1 MLYTRNQW
9 RMLYSRRSTFAFPH
23 VEFQT
28 PDRGEF
34 HGHPAGRGKKHMKRT
49 RTPTERSMPG
59 LPPLAPVARV
69 SAPGGETNACPETNV
84 PVLLLGGR
92 RDCAVPIMH
101 GDVSQIHAAIVNT
114 GQALIVVD
122 LASRAGTFVNEVRI
136 TAAAL
141 RPGDRLRLGP
151 VPVSVQYKTPPL
163 NNTGDPTRLAS
174 PLTLK
179 WKESEFKIDSLPVV
193 IGRRQACV
201 VLVDTPDVSLAHAL
215 LLRINGCL
223 AVMDLGSRSGTF
235 VGGERV
241 GFAWLRDGDDLGVGG
256 EHLSIRWQGPVSP
269 DAQTARF
276 ACTNAPVAEVAAPR
290 AVAPATPATRT
301 PVGRPFAAAP
311 AHLEA
316 SQSAPV
322 VQLVNAEM
330 STPDGAEAALDG
342 HLNEIES
349 RARGLRG
356 AVAARM
362 QYLATRAE
370 QLSAKFADQERQSA
384 NLATER
390 ELLRNRA
397 TELEKWEAKL
407 RALEHELAQREA
419 ATAEAA
425 RRVEEVR
432 GVLDLASRSL
442 GGLDNGSPRGAPART
457 PPEPQRCETPP
468 RNVPSPAPIIDR
480 PLFGAIPGGVNV

>member
-1 MLYTRNQW
+1 MLYTECA
-9 RMLYSRRSTFAFPH
+9 TFAFPH

-34 HGHPAGRGKKHMKRT
+34 HSHPAGRGKKHMKRT
-49 RTPTERSMPG
+49 RTPTERSMPA

-69 SAPGGETNACPETNV
+69 SAPGGETNACPETTV

-122 LASRAGTFVNEVRI
+122 LASRTGTFVNEARI
-136 TAAAL
+136 TTAAL

-163 NNTGDPTRLAS
+163 NNTADPTRLAS

-179 WKESEFKIDSLPVV
+179 WKGSEFKIDSLPVV
-193 IGRRQACV
+193 IGRRQACD

-223 AVMDLGSRSGTF
+223 GVMDLGSRSGTF

-276 ACTNAPVAEVAAPR
+276 ACTNAPVAEP
-290 AVAPATPATRT
+290 TATRH
-301 PVGRPFAAAP
+301 PAIAAAP
-311 AHLEA
+311 TPLA
-316 SQSAPV
+316 
-322 VQLVNAEM
+322 AEM
-330 STPDGAEAALDG
+330 PVAPTFAPSPATQAIAAGQLPATESRTNEPADATLDA

-362 QYLATRAE
+362 QYLAARTD
-370 QLSAKFADQERQSA
+370 QLSAKMAEQERQSA
-384 NLATER
+384 TLATER
-390 ELLRNRA
+390 EQLRARG
-397 TELEKWEAKL
+397 TELEKWEARL
-407 RALEHELAQREA
+407 RALEQELALREA

-442 GGLDNGSPRGAPART
+442 GGIDHAATRT
-457 PPEPQRCETPP
+457 PPTKPAPEPQRFETAP
-468 RNVPSPAPIIDR
+468 RAGTAPAPLIDR

>member
-1 MLYTRNQW
+1 
-9 RMLYSRRSTFAFPH
+9 
-23 VEFQT
+23 
-28 PDRGEF
+28 
-34 HGHPAGRGKKHMKRT
+34 MKRT
-49 RTPTERSMPG
+49 RTPTERNMPA
-59 LPPLAPVARV
+59 LPPLAPVARI
-69 SAPGGETNACPETNV
+69 SAAGGESNACPETNM

-92 RDCAVPIMH
+92 RDCAIPIMH

-163 NNTGDPTRLAS
+163 NNTADPTRLAS

-179 WKESEFKIDSLPVV
+179 WKGSEFKIDSLPVV
-193 IGRRQACV
+193 IGRRQACD

-269 DAQTARF
+269 DAQSARY
-276 ACTNAPVAEVAAPR
+276 ACTNAPAAEVAVPR
-290 AVAPATPATRT
+290 PVAPATPAPRALAVQ
-301 PVGRPFAAAP
+301 PVAVTSAHAANSETVPWAQP
-311 AHLEA
+311 G
-316 SQSAPV
+316 S
-322 VQLVNAEM
+322 AEM
-330 STPDGAEAALDG
+330 TTPDGAEAAFDN

-349 RARGLRG
+349 RARGLRA

-362 QYLATRAE
+362 QYLAARAD
-370 QLSAKFADQERQSA
+370 QLSAKVADQERQSA
-384 NLATER
+384 NIATER
-390 ELLRNRA
+390 ELLRSRA

-407 RALEHELAQREA
+407 RALEQELALREA

-442 GGLDNGSPRGAPART
+442 GGLDHGATRTAPARSA
-457 PPEPQRCETPP
+457 PEPQRVESTP
-468 RNVPSPAPIIDR
+468 RQVPSPAPIIDR